1 MDVSRL
7 AVVAAAVIAI
17 MPVAEP
23 ASPFDS
29 LVPSQ
34 SKDELAQGRRQAVTV
49 TANESAKRVD
59 VVIGGKP
66 FTPYI
71 WPDQVKKPVLDPIRS
86 AGGTIVTR
94 GWPLAPRPGERI
106 DHPHHV
112 GLWFNYESVNGLDF
126 WNNSDAI
133 KAEERS
139 KMGTILHRRIVS
151 VKGGADRGELT
162 TESDWV
168 TSTGTV
174 LLHERTQFLFS
185 GDATTRTIDRIATL
199 TAADQKVVFADA
211 KDGMLGMRVARQLE
225 QPSNEPLVFTDIAG
239 RATEV
244 AKMDNTGVTG
254 EYLSSEGKKGDAVW
268 ATRGRWTLLAGTI
281 GSQPIT
287 IAMIDHPQNP
297 GFPTYWH
304 ARGYGLFA
312 ANPLGQKVFSEG
324 RETMNFTLQPGASAT
339 FRYRVVVLEE
349 KAPADRIQRECDA
362 FAARSVSEKP
372 EHAPSRPPAAAK
384 HQ

>member
-1 MDVSRL
+1 MDVSR
-7 AVVAAAVIAI
+7 AAVVVAAVITV
-17 MPVAEP
+17 MPVAE
-23 ASPFDS
+23 
-29 LVPSQ
+29 
-34 SKDELAQGRRQAVTV
+34 GGRQAVTV

-59 VVIGGKP
+59 VAIGGTP
-66 FTPYI
+66 FTSYI

-86 AGGTIVTR
+86 AGGTVVTR

-112 GLWFNYESVNGLDF
+112 GLWFNYENVNGLDF

-133 KAEERS
+133 KAAERS

-151 VKGGADRGELT
+151 AKGGADRGELT

-174 LLHERTQFLFS
+174 LLHERTQFFFS
-185 GDATTRTIDRIATL
+185 GDATTRAIDRIATL
-199 TAADQKVVFADA
+199 TAADQQVVFADA

-244 AKMDNTGVTG
+244 PKMDNTGVTG

-268 ATRGRWTLLAGTI
+268 ATRGRWTLLGGTI

-349 KAPADRIQRECDA
+349 KAPADRIQREFDA
-362 FAARSVSEKP
+362 FAGGR
-372 EHAPSRPPAAAK
+372 
-384 HQ
+384 

>member
-1 MDVSRL
+1 MRTVMAL
-7 AVVAAAVIAI
+7 IVAA
-17 MPVAEP
+17 VAMS
-23 ASPFDS
+23 A
-29 LVPSQ
+29 LR
-34 SKDELAQGRRQAVTV
+34 AAGGMAVTV
-49 TANESAKRVD
+49 TPNETARRVD
-59 VVIGGKP
+59 IAIGGKP
-66 FTPYI
+66 FTSYL
-71 WPDQVKKPVLDPIRS
+71 WPEQVKKPVLDPIRS
-86 AGGTIVTR
+86 ANGTPVTR
-94 GWPLAPRPGERI
+94 GWPLNPRPGERI

-133 KAEERS
+133 KPADRS
-139 KMGTILHRRIVS
+139 KMGTIVHRRIVS
-151 VKGGADRGELT
+151 AQGGADRGELT

-168 TSTGTV
+168 NPSGKV
-174 LLHERTQFLFS
+174 LLRERTQFVFA

-199 TAADQKVVFADA
+199 TAADERVVFADV

-225 QPSNEPLVFTDIAG
+225 QPSNEPLVFTDVAG

-268 ATRGRWTLLAGTI
+268 STRGRWTLLAGTI
-281 GSQPIT
+281 GTQPIT
-287 IAMIDHPQNP
+287 IAMIDHPKNP

-324 RETMNFTLQPGASAT
+324 RETMNFTLEPGQSAT
-339 FRYRVVVLEE
+339 FRYRIVVLEE
-349 KAPADRIQRECDA
+349 KAPAGRIEREFTS
-362 FAARSVSEKP
+362 FAAR
-372 EHAPSRPPAAAK
+372 
-384 HQ
+384 